1 MKDTIFTIDFAN
13 KEDYEII
20 YSFIC
25 KLAEYE
31 KMTDDIKMTPEMLK
45 ENIFEKKECEVLI
58 ARENDIPIG
67 FALFFYNFSTFLGK
81 RGLYL
86 EDLFILPEH
95 RHKGYGKKIFKTL
108 AKIAKEK
115 DCGRMEWSCLN
126 WNEPSIRFYNSMGAV
141 PMDEWTVRRLDE
153 NGIKALCEK

>member
-1 MKDTIFTIDFAN
+1 MEDKIFTIDFA
-13 KEDYEII
+13 KPEDYEII

-45 ENIFEKKECEVLI
+45 ENIFDKKECEVLI

-86 EDLFILPEH
+86 EDLFILPEY
-95 RHKGYGKKIFKTL
+95 RHKGYGKKIFKRL
-108 AKIAKEK
+108 AEIAKEK
-115 DCGRMEWSCLN
+115 DCGRMEWACLN
-126 WNEPSIRFYNSMGAV
+126 WNKPSLDFYHSMGACQ
-141 PMDEWTVRRLDE
+141 MNTWITHRLTQDKINKLAE
-153 NGIKALCEK
+153 